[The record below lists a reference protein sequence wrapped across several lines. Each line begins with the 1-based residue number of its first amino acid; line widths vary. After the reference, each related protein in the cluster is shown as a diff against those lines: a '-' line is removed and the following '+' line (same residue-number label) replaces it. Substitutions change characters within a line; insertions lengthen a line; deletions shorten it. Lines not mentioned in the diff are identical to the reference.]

1 MYKTILLAVDLNQ
14 DSSWAMALPMAL
26 GQCHAFDAELH
37 VMTVVPDMG
46 MAIVGSFFPSNFEEK
61 AVAHAAEE
69 LRALTAKHVPAGT
82 KVHHIVANGTIYR
95 EILSTADQIGADLI
109 VMSARRP
116 ELEDYLLGPNAARVV
131 RHAQCSVLV
140 VRD

>member
-14 DSSWAMALPMAL
+14 DSSWAKALPMAL
-26 GQCHAFDAELH
+26 GHCHAFGAALH

-46 MAIVGSFFPSNFEEK
+46 MAIVGSFFPSDFEEK
-61 AVAHAAEE
+61 AVARATEE
-69 LRALTAKHVPAGT
+69 LHALTAKHVPAGT
-82 KVHHIVANGTIYR
+82 KVHHTVARGSIYR
-95 EILSTADQIGADLI
+95 EILSAAGQIGADLI
-109 VMSARRP
+109 IMSARRL

-131 RHAQCSVLV
+131 RHADCSVLV